1 MSRGLSYFHF
11 PTDLAGSLWF
21 PLLRG
26 PHSGKLSYPGRYTL
40 RQLQETS
47 QRPPSLP
54 TPTFPRT
61 LHGRTGGV
69 SLLTGGSG
77 TPPNTR
83 TWASGM

>member
-21 PLLRG
+21 PLPRG

-47 QRPPSLP
+47 QRPPLPPHPDLP
-54 TPTFPRT
+54 TDPSRAD
-61 LHGRTGGV
+61 RGGLV
-69 SLLTGGSG
+69 
-77 TPPNTR
+77 
-83 TWASGM
+83 AY